1 MIYVQIL
8 LCNPPS
14 LLSLL
19 LVHGVLVPQMGPG
32 KKTQYIS
39 NFLKSMSYFLSS
51 YS

>member
-19 LVHGVLVPQMGPG
+19 SVRGDLVLQMGPERG
-32 KKTQYIS
+32 HSK
-39 NFLKSMSYFLSS
+39 
-51 YS
+51 